1 MNLIHSKFVIFMIIW
16 DNNCVFFW
24 MILANKVMSCV
35 LGFTLLCKLILSFK
49 IYKLHLEDWRDYVK
63 DCFEDF

>member
-1 MNLIHSKFVIFMIIW
+1 MIIW